1 MTIKTYALAIESK
14 HAINRLKLPLMDRE
28 QAFNARSYLQ
38 GISGKA
44 IHVINVAAD

>member
-1 MTIKTYALAIESK
+1 MTVKIYALAIESK
-14 HAINRLKLPLMDRE
+14 HTMTRLKLPLMTKD

-44 IHVINVAAD
+44 IHVINVSAP

>member
-14 HAINRLKLPLMDRE
+14 HTITRLKLPLMDRE
-28 QAFNARSYLQ
+28 QAFECRSYLQ

-44 IHVINVAAD
+44 IHVINVSAP